1 MNEMLECDA
10 AIEAVI
16 ATYSEKQ
23 ILFNVGINLKSVKNG
38 LVDFIYFLLLKVNRF
53 ISKIVINVML
63 CFFNKVHQKIL
74 NRTKKD
80 FLKILISIF
89 NLCD

>member
-1 MNEMLECDA
+1 MNDMLECDA

-23 ILFNVGINLKSVKNG
+23 ILFNVGINLKSVKNA

-53 ISKIVINVML
+53 ISKIVNVML

>member
-16 ATYSEKQ
+16 AKYSEKQ

-53 ISKIVINVML
+53 ISKMVNVML
-63 CFFNKVHQKIL
+63 FF
-74 NRTKKD
+74 
-80 FLKILISIF
+80 
-89 NLCD
+89 